1 MNNLP
6 LGPINLNPVSNCS
19 IILHPPEPLVLHVE
33 AGGEYVGIQWTRTPI
48 ALNVSSIELVD
59 FQQTLFRADTTVN
72 DIGLYKAK
80 LVSSNSNMAM
90 PSIILN
96 VTLLADQ
103 LGKYVLILK
112 SMMPKLMGFHF
123 IPQAFHTKG
132 NIPIISPVIQEYSMT
147 SSTHLVNS
155 YQMCHIFQCIIKT

>member
-1 MNNLP
+1 M
-6 LGPINLNPVSNCS
+6 
-19 IILHPPEPLVLHVE
+19 ET
-33 AGGEYVGIQWTRTPI
+33 GGEYAGIQWTRTPI
-48 ALNVSSIELVD
+48 ALNVSSVELVD
-59 FQQTLFRADTTVN
+59 FQQTLFQADTTVN

-103 LGKYVLILK
+103 LGKYVLILN
-112 SMMPKLMGFHF
+112 SMMPKLMGFHY

-132 NIPIISPVIQEYSMT
+132 NIPVISPVIQEYSVT

-155 YQMCHIFQCIIKT
+155 YQMSHCYIIKT